1 MKVEGPMPRGVGS
14 FSISFQEVQGVA
26 KTSEAQEG
34 EEQGKKPSAFLDLRK
49 LKEFGEVL
57 KSLFEVFNLELRFTI
72 HEPTREIIARIVNRE
87 TGEVIREIPPEKFL
101 DMVAKLQELAGIL
114 VDEVV

>member
-1 MKVEGPMPRGVGS
+1 MKVEGQMLRSVNTLS
-14 FSISFQEVQGVA
+14 LSFQDTQGVA
-26 KTSEAQEG
+26 RASEIQEG
-34 EEQGKKPSAFLDLRK
+34 GEKEEKPSAFLDLKK
-49 LKEFGEVL
+49 LREFGEVL
-57 KSLFEVFNLELRFTI
+57 RSLFEVFNLELRFKI

>member
-1 MKVEGPMPRGVGS
+1 MKVEGQMPRSVGS
-14 FSISFQEVQGVA
+14 FSLSFQDVQAVV

-34 EEQGKKPSAFLDLRK
+34 GEREEKPSVFLDLKK
-49 LKEFGEVL
+49 LQEFGEVL
-57 KSLFEVFNLELRFTI
+57 KSLFEVFNLELRFRI

-114 VDEVV
+114 VDEIV